1 MGRTYVGTL
10 PPLAANAPLTPSR
23 FFSCPVRVQNVE
35 PELAKARLYLF
46 LSARDVLGTA
56 LRLLTL
62 TPLDRM

>member
-1 MGRTYVGTL
+1 MGRTYVGTN
-10 PPLAANAPLTPSR
+10 PPLAANAPLTV
-23 FFSCPVRVQNVE
+23 FLFCPVRVQNVE